1 MLWNQDGTEPQQ
13 CHVTSGSEVEQPDGP
28 GLNQQTGPRA
38 DNPLLMPNTEPLV
51 HSVQLLPTAP
61 QTLPD
66 GQPAHLARV
75 PMFPVPMSCSPLE
88 LSATY
93 GPPGSV
99 LGFPESS
106 RSDPAV
112 LHPGQALPPATPGL
126 QESGPPLQ
134 EARSPDPEMVPQ
146 GSPVRHS
153 PPEPREEEFG
163 KNFADLGSSRTAQDA
178 ETSPVWDLGSSSLT
192 RAPSLTPDSEG
203 KKPAQAVRK
212 EPKEP
217 KKTESWFS
225 RWLPGK
231 KRTEAYL
238 PDDKNKSIVW
248 DEKKNQWVNL
258 NEPEEEKKAPPPP
271 PTSFPRVLQAA
282 PTGPAGPPTASV
294 NVFSRKAG
302 GSRARYVDVLNP
314 TGTQRSEP
322 ALAPADFFAPLAPL
336 PIPSNL
342 FVPNPDA
349 EDSQPADGTG
359 CRGQAPAGTQSK
371 AEPTLEAKVVSS
383 TVSAPGPELLP
394 SKPDGSQGGEAP
406 GDHCP
411 AGATPGGS
419 VPFYNPAQLVQAS
432 VTSGTSRPGR
442 IGQRKY
448 AALN

>member
-1 MLWNQDGTEPQQ
+1 M
-13 CHVTSGSEVEQPDGP
+13 
-28 GLNQQTGPRA
+28 
-38 DNPLLMPNTEPLV
+38 
-51 HSVQLLPTAP
+51 
-61 QTLPD
+61 
-66 GQPAHLARV
+66 
-75 PMFPVPMSCSPLE
+75 
-88 LSATY
+88 
-93 GPPGSV
+93 
-99 LGFPESS
+99 
-106 RSDPAV
+106 
-112 LHPGQALPPATPGL
+112 
-126 QESGPPLQ
+126 
-134 EARSPDPEMVPQ
+134 
-146 GSPVRHS
+146 
-153 PPEPREEEFG
+153 
-163 KNFADLGSSRTAQDA
+163 
-178 ETSPVWDLGSSSLT
+178 WDLGSSSLT
-192 RAPSLTPDSEG
+192 RAPSLTSDSEG
-203 KKPAQAVRK
+203 KKPAQAVKK

-271 PTSFPRVLQAA
+271 PTSFPRVPQVA

-314 TGTQRSEP
+314 SGTQRSEP

-349 EDSQPADGTG
+349 EEPQPADGTG

-371 AEPTLEAKVVSS
+371 AESTLEPKVGSS

-411 AGATPGGS
+411 TGAPHGGS

-432 VTSGTSRPGR
+432 VTSGNSRPGR

>member
-1 MLWNQDGTEPQQ
+1 M
-13 CHVTSGSEVEQPDGP
+13 
-28 GLNQQTGPRA
+28 
-38 DNPLLMPNTEPLV
+38 
-51 HSVQLLPTAP
+51 
-61 QTLPD
+61 
-66 GQPAHLARV
+66 
-75 PMFPVPMSCSPLE
+75 
-88 LSATY
+88 
-93 GPPGSV
+93 
-99 LGFPESS
+99 
-106 RSDPAV
+106 
-112 LHPGQALPPATPGL
+112 
-126 QESGPPLQ
+126 
-134 EARSPDPEMVPQ
+134 
-146 GSPVRHS
+146 
-153 PPEPREEEFG
+153 
-163 KNFADLGSSRTAQDA
+163 
-178 ETSPVWDLGSSSLT
+178 WDLGSSSLT

-203 KKPAQAVRK
+203 KKPAQAVKK

-271 PTSFPRVLQAA
+271 PTSFPRVPQAA
-282 PTGPAGPPTASV
+282 PTGPAGPPMASV

-314 TGTQRSEP
+314 SGTQRSEP

-349 EDSQPADGTG
+349 EESQPADGTG

-383 TVSAPGPELLP
+383 TVSAPGPELSP
-394 SKPDGSQGGEAP
+394 SKPADGSQGGEAP